1 MSVELDGVNNILKT
15 DTISEVTSAN
25 GVTIDGLNIK
35 DSKIVTANSV
45 DSDVYV
51 DGSIDTAHIADGQVT
66 IGKLATAVLTGATDI
81 GAAIVDADL
90 FLVDDGAGGTLR
102 KTTAARIKTYAGA
115 SGDITAIDSIL
126 KADLKIGEDDQTK
139 IDFETADEIHFYA
152 NNVEQV
158 YLADNIFGPQSDSDV
173 DLGTTGVRW
182 KDAYIDTITTTGAS
196 LFPTLGV
203 VTAKDLGTGIH
214 IRTSDTSGSVSA
226 NADNLVI
233 EENGNV
239 GLTLLSANN
248 GTGHIFFGNGGD
260 QDEGFI
266 TYDSDNN
273 RMRFGVNAA
282 EMMRIRDDGELLI
295 GGTASTNSKLMVT
308 QANNQALARFH
319 NTDSSASATL
329 FKIKCDN
336 STGGDYT
343 SFNIDRAGN
352 SALNIAGTG
361 NVTNTNNSY
370 GAISDERIK
379 KDITDAKS
387 QWNDIKALKIKNY
400 KLKTDDES
408 PTQLGVIAQDL
419 ETDGMGG
426 LVQNS
431 RPEAYL
437 VNSHSDF
444 GTIEDGTADN
454 GATPIKDDDG
464 KITGYEDLFTEG
476 KKVKSVKYSVLYMKA
491 IKCLQEAQTKIESLE
506 ARVTTLEG

>member
-273 RMRFGVNAA
+273 RMRFGVNAGEA
-282 EMMRIRDDGELLI
+282 ARIESDNDFLINRTANDGSFPGKLSVLETTNNISILAQNTKSS
-295 GGTASTNSKLMVT
+295 GVGTSILKSYSTQDTTNSSYNLIDGHAPSGRFLVRDSGSVQNT
-308 QANNQALARFH
+308 Q
-319 NTDSSASATL
+319 
-329 FKIKCDN
+329 
-336 STGGDYT
+336 
-343 SFNIDRAGN
+343 
-352 SALNIAGTG
+352 
-361 NVTNTNNSY
+361 NSY

-379 KDITDAKS
+379 QDITDASS
-387 QWNDIKALKIKNY
+387 QWNDIKALKVRNF
-400 KLKTDDES
+400 KLKSDTS
-408 PTQLGVIAQDL
+408 KTLLGLVAQEL
-419 ETDGMGG
+419 ETSSMNG
-426 LVQNS
+426 LIDEAP
-431 RPEAYL
+431 PEKEHVAY
-437 VNSHSDF
+437 HSDF
-444 GTIEDGTADN
+444 GTIDGEGNFTA
-454 GATPIKDDDG
+454 GQ
-464 KITGYEDLFTEG
+464 
-476 KKVKSVKYSVLYMKA
+476 KVKSVKYSVLYMKA
-491 IKCLQEAQTKIESLE
+491 IKCLQEAITKIE
-506 ARVTTLEG
+506 TLETKVKALEDA